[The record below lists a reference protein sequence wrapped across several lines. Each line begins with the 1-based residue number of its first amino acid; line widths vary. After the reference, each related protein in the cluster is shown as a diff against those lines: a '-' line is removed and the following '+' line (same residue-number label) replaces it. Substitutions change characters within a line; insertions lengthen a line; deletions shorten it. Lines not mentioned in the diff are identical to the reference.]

1 MTVIPV
7 EVGQLR
13 RHPKGHTLRI
23 VKIYHE
29 GYRCS
34 VADCVPDPPI
44 KGRRATRISFY
55 TLFTYP
61 IVTPTTEPT
70 P

>member
-1 MTVIPV
+1 MTTIPV
-7 EVGQLR
+7 NVGQLR
-13 RHPKGHTLRI
+13 RHPKGHTLR
-23 VKIYHE
+23 VLE
-29 GYRCS
+29 
-34 VADCVPDPPI
+34 ADGINSSSALCTPDPPI